1 MTEHLIPMLTELTA
15 GNCHYSLMRLIGSC
29 FYGVPVLVAESETP
43 TRGMGEGTAL
53 QMLTMTPLILP
64 FPLHLL
70 PQGDTLASDASEC
83 CEALWVPT
91 YLWFSVGIGKVGV
104 PGDTA
109 SEKRLVLFDK
119 KHFAGY

>member
-1 MTEHLIPMLTELTA
+1 M
-15 GNCHYSLMRLIGSC
+15 
-29 FYGVPVLVAESETP
+29 AESETP
-43 TRGMGEGTAL
+43 TRGMGEGDCL
-53 QMLTMTPLILP
+53 QMLAMTSLILP

-70 PQGDTLASDASEC
+70 PQGDTLASVASEC

-104 PGDTA
+104 LGDIA

-119 KHFAGY
+119 KRFAGY